1 MRGVMRERIFL
12 RERRVAAVTYPF
24 CSGLMDDVAANTHRS
39 DAGGAESPEN
49 DPCMAQYAGA

>member
-1 MRGVMRERIFL
+1 MGERIFL
-12 RERRVAAVTYPF
+12 CERRVAAVTYLC